1 MMELLMS
8 LEECTQCYHNNTTT
22 NDVAIEVEFDDVMH
36 PSVSERITV
45 LENANITNA
54 SVQVK
59 NDIHHQ
65 NF

>member
-22 NDVAIEVEFDDVMH
+22 TDVTVDVEYDDVIH
-36 PSVSERITV
+36 HSVSERITV

-54 SVQVK
+54 SVQVSF
-59 NDIHHQ
+59 N
-65 NF
+65 